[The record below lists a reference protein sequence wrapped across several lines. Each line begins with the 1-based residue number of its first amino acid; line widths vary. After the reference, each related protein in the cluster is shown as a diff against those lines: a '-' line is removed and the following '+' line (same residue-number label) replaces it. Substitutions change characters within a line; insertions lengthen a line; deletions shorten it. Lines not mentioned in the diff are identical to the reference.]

1 MKSVRLVIV
10 QFSDPAA
17 GEPAMEP
24 FLMMVDDDPH
34 WEALVAASHGVI
46 PSAMHVVELGRLG
59 EDRDTLSGI
68 RGIRLRLSS
77 IVNMYLGGLHTS
89 EGILWWIPIAKP
101 IA

>member
-1 MKSVRLVIV
+1 MKSVRLVIA

-68 RGIRLRLSS
+68 RLRLSS

-89 EGILWWIPIAKP
+89 EGKD
-101 IA
+101 